1 MDVSGQQQMGVTSH
15 IVAVD
20 LDEKRR
26 PVNVALS
33 TVLEEVRCFALF
45 SLEIQQRNLRELL
58 WRHGLG
64 CLLQHLPRRR
74 CGLYIAWLG
83 HVVRRKVFSAV
94 PEE

>member
-33 TVLEEVRCFALF
+33 TVLQEVRCFVVF
-45 SLEIQQRNLRELL
+45 SLEIQQRNLRELF
-58 WRHGLG
+58 WRHGFR

-74 CGLYIAWLG
+74 CGLYVAWLG
-83 HVVRRKVFSAV
+83 HVVRRKVLSAV
-94 PEE
+94 SEE